1 MRQDQPKQGLADETS
16 VALEVSR
23 LAKRARDGDS
33 AAVSALFTMYRSR
46 VIRFCLSFASIGQAD
61 AHDITQEVF
70 IRAFR
75 GISRLRD
82 PGSFQSWLFK
92 IARRRCLTFFKR
104 SKKRVEDHKRLA
116 IEEQMRESKSV
127 EAEKMKQLEKD
138 IVAEEIE
145 RLPDSSM
152 KTAGRMFY
160 LEGQATSH
168 IAEQMDAP
176 ISTVTTW
183 LSRLRGKVR
192 KRLVLRILALRGH
205 EGGTV

>member
-1 MRQDQPKQGLADETS
+1 MRQDQPKQGLADKQG
-16 VALEVSR
+16 VAEEVSR
-23 LAKRARDGDS
+23 LAEKARDGDS
-33 AAVSALFTMYRSR
+33 AAVSALFEMYRSR
-46 VIRFCLSFASIGQAD
+46 VIRFCLSFSSIGQAD

-104 SKKRVEDHKRLA
+104 SKKRVEDQKRLA
-116 IEEQMRESKSV
+116 IEEQMRESKSI

-145 RLPDSSM
+145 RLPDSDM

-160 LEGQATSH
+160 IEGQATSD
-168 IAEQMDAP
+168 IAENMGAP

-205 EGGTV
+205 EGGAA